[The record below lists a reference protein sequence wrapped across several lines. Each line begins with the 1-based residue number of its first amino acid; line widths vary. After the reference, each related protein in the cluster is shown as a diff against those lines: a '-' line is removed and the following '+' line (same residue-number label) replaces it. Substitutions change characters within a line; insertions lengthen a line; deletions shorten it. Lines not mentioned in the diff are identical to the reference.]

1 MGKLQQL
8 KMGKSGDQNTYH
20 REFPKIFNNFE
31 KRTLTVHKDN
41 QNATTPKPNETTTP
55 KVLPQNMQESFSEPP
70 PYTLVQT
77 LSARLR
83 KIHAAQS
90 PDKVLKTT
98 PRQTTKQGQ
107 PAVIFDMH
115 DFMHTLTLECMPKV

>member
-8 KMGKSGDQNTYH
+8 KMGKGGDQNTYH

-55 KVLPQNMQESFSEPP
+55 KVLPTHKKQHVSEPP
-70 PYTLVQT
+70 PYIVVQT
-77 LSARLR
+77 LVARFR
-83 KIHAAQS
+83 NIHAARSQNI
-90 PDKVLKTT
+90 VFKTT
-98 PRQTTKQGQ
+98 TR
-107 PAVIFDMH
+107 
-115 DFMHTLTLECMPKV
+115 